1 MANRRNLEDYKIDY
15 ICKMQKQLKL
25 SDAKLQVV
33 YLAILITITV
43 IFWNTIVVYPIKLFV
58 VMLHEMSH
66 GLMAVLFGGEI
77 VEIQI
82 DRRIGGYCKYTIQ
95 PSFWSTFMI
104 GSAGYL
110 GSLFWGSLIL
120 VLAVKSKRDK
130 YITLVIG
137 LVLLVLSYFVFQS
150 GELFGLAMTAGL
162 GLFMLISFKYFSPFF
177 HDLWLK
183 FIGITTCLYVI
194 IDIKGDLIDRKNI
207 GSDADAIAEL
217 IGASSVSIGIIW
229 MLIALLVLFIVLRF
243 IYKQQKATFV
253 TSN

>member
-1 MANRRNLEDYKIDY
+1 
-15 ICKMQKQLKL
+15 MQKHLKL

-33 YLAILITITV
+33 HLAILITVTML
-43 IFWNTIVVYPIKLFV
+43 FWNTIFVYPIKLFV

-66 GLMAVLFGGEI
+66 GLMAVAFGGEI
-77 VEIQI
+77 IEIQI
-82 DRRIGGYCKYTIQ
+82 DRRIGGYCKYAIQ
-95 PSFWSTFMI
+95 PSFWSSFMI

-120 VLAVKSKRDK
+120 VLAVKSTRDK

-150 GELFGLAMTAGL
+150 GELFGLLMTL
-162 GLFMLISFKYFSPFF
+162 GLSVFMLISFKFFGIIF

-183 FIGITTCLYVI
+183 FIGIVTCLYVV
-194 IDIKGDLIDRKNI
+194 IDIKGDLIDRNDI

-217 IGASSVSIGIIW
+217 IGVSSISIGVVW
-229 MLIALLVLFIVLRF
+229 MLIALLVLFFVLRY
-243 IYKQQKATFV
+243 IYKNQQL
-253 TSN
+253 